1 MKVSGLAALTE
12 MEEQMLE
19 SLKALNTIRKEFR
32 AKAKRLKRQV
42 TRLDLQNLED
52 TENSYKELEAEVKRF
67 YKNLE
72 LWEDTL
78 PVNEDGDIIYPE
90 AEDLEAGA
98 DFNPEKAKI
107 WLSNFQKG
115 LHEVRKEFVK
125 FKSRECEAVQISIAE
140 EATLKFIKDTPI
152 EAAIMKDLMA
162 EEDKEEFK
170 PKEKDEN
177 SHVDHEA
184 HDCRID

>member
-1 MKVSGLAALTE
+1 MI
-12 MEEQMLE
+12 Q
-19 SLKALNTIRKEFR
+19 NEFR

-42 TRLDLQNLED
+42 SRLNLQNLED

-67 YKNLE
+67 HKNLG

-78 PVNEDGDIIYPE
+78 PVDEHGDIIYPE

-115 LHEVRKEFVK
+115 LHEVINGVIQF
-125 FKSRECEAVQISIAE
+125 SSIPSKQWCIYPSTSAHTC
-140 EATLKFIKDTPI
+140 TLKYEKLSS
-152 EAAIMKDLMA
+152 ES
-162 EEDKEEFK
+162 EEI
-170 PKEKDEN
+170 
-177 SHVDHEA
+177 V
-184 HDCRID
+184 